1 LSPQNVENIEDGEVI
16 NNVAIKK
23 KKDVGIIELLL
34 ARVQRLQS

>member
-1 LSPQNVENIEDGEVI
+1 LSRKNVESIEDGEVI

-34 ARVQRLQS
+34 ARVQHLQS